1 VRAPPSGAA
10 KPSLRLHGGLVC
22 PRCRGGAEHPD
33 DPSAII
39 RCPADGYVFIRAEA
53 LADADGD
60 PFLGGT
66 VAGRYVI
73 LGKLGAGSMGT
84 VYRARHEAMGRDV
97 AVKILRADR
106 IAFTNAKARF
116 VREAR
121 AMSMLASPHTVT
133 VFDFG
138 ELPVDPKD
146 EELEITGS
154 SLYLAMELLSGE
166 SLAQRLD
173 RVTRLP
179 FEEASLI
186 ARHALLSLV
195 EAHEKGVIHRDL
207 KPDNLFLARSPG
219 AERGEIC
226 KVLDF
231 GIAKVMSDTVRGV
244 DALETQEG
252 MVFGTPRYMSPEQ
265 AQGRALD
272 ARSDLYALG
281 VLLYQMLTGRPPFVD
296 DDAVVVMA
304 HHIRTLP
311 AAPLK
316 VAPDAGIPRSLSDL
330 VLRTLSKDPSRRPA
344 TARELIAELDRA
356 LEDAR
361 ASEKRDAEPRKRGE
375 EVAAPGVWGQSPA
388 SWASPHREPERKSAP
403 PPLPRRRISAPP
415 PLPAEIAALDRK
427 SAPPPLPAEVAAPE
441 RKSAPPPLP
450 RRRLSAPPPLPTEVA
465 APGVWGQSPAS
476 QASPHRERERKSA
489 PPPLP
494 KHRPPAIRAMET
506 PSPGA
511 TPSRSSTPPPL
522 HRRRTS
528 VPPSVD
534 GEREHAREGLEPNSL
549 SSPPAKSISTPPPR
563 GRSAMTAL
571 IIVGAV
577 AAGVAG
583 GVLAFGFA
591 RPAPVEI
598 AAGHGVD
605 GVIRALASFVSAALR
620 EAKAAATASREAEP
634 AAPIEIEIE
643 DTDVAQEIGGSSSA
657 RSDMPSDLSSDMDD
671 APAAASPPGAK
682 GAREVAPS
690 AAVPPRKPKRFDK

>member
-1 VRAPPSGAA
+1 
-10 KPSLRLHGGLVC
+10 LHGGLVC
-22 PRCRGGAEHPD
+22 PRCRGAADRPD

-39 RCPADGYVFIRAEA
+39 RCPEDGYVFIRAES

-60 PFLGGT
+60 PFLGRT

-146 EELEITGS
+146 EELEIAGS

-173 RVTRLP
+173 RVTRLSL
-179 FEEASLI
+179 EEASVI
-186 ARHALLSLV
+186 ARHALLSLA

-304 HHIRTLP
+304 HHIRTVP
-311 AAPLK
+311 APPTR
-316 VAPDAGIPRSLSDL
+316 VAPDAGIPRALSDL
-330 VLRTLSKDPSRRPA
+330 VLRALSKDPSRRPA

-356 LEDAR
+356 LEEAR
-361 ASEKRDAEPRKRGE
+361 ASERKGAEPSTKGAPV
-375 EVAAPGVWGQSPA
+375 EVSA
-388 SWASPHREPERKSAP
+388 PERKSAP
-403 PPLPRRRISAPP
+403 PPLPKRRISAPP
-415 PLPAEIAALDRK
+415 PLPAEVTAPERK
-427 SAPPPLPAEVAAPE
+427 SAPPPLPKRRISAPPPLPAEVAAPE

-450 RRRLSAPPPLPTEVA
+450 KHRAPPPRAPESSGVA
-465 APGVWGQSPAS
+465 S
-476 QASPHRERERKSA
+476 
-489 PPPLP
+489 
-494 KHRPPAIRAMET
+494 
-506 PSPGA
+506 
-511 TPSRSSTPPPL
+511 SRTPPSL
-522 HRRRTS
+522 QRRRTS
-528 VPPSVD
+528 APPSHD
-534 GEREHAREGLEPNSL
+534 GDRDHAREGLEPNSL
-549 SSPPAKSISTPPPR
+549 SSPPPKSISTPPPR
-563 GRSAMTAL
+563 GRSAMAAL
-571 IIVGAV
+571 LIVGAV
-577 AAGVAG
+577 AAGVGG

-591 RPAPVEI
+591 HPAPVEM
-598 AAGHGVD
+598 AAAHDAD
-605 GVIRALASFVSAALR
+605 GVIRALASGVATALR
-620 EAKAAATASREAEP
+620 EAEAAADAAREP
-634 AAPIEIEIE
+634 DPQAPIEIEIE
-643 DTDVAQEIGGSSSA
+643 DTDVAREITLGQSSA
-657 RSDMPSDLSSDMDD
+657 TPDRSSDLGD
-671 APAAASPPGAK
+671 ASPSPRGAK
-682 GAREVAPS
+682 SAPS
-690 AAVPPRKPKRFDK
+690 PAGSVPPPPRRPTRFDK